1 MKKEIEYYITINKEV
16 CDYLERLSYDIETR
30 KSIIAAYLTKPKAH
44 PMTQFLRVRHSSPTM
59 QSWKRQLPLTKQQR
73 KI

>member
-30 KSIIAAYLTKPKAH
+30 KSIIARLFDEAK
-44 PMTQFLRVRHSSPTM
+44 SS
-59 QSWKRQLPLTKQQR
+59 SDDAVLKISDSQR
-73 KI
+73 FIL